1 MSENQVFKTPTQPLD
16 LPSKGK
22 LYPKDSPLSS
32 GVIELNLPTAY
43 HEDILTNRNYIQQG
57 IVIDKFLQAIIAS
70 KIDYNDLLVG
80 DKNAVMVGARI
91 LAYSGNYTFKY
102 TDPTTREQEDVTVD
116 LSQLKEKEIDW
127 TKVKEGVNEFDF
139 ELPMSKVMVSFK
151 ILSHKD
157 ETNIESELKGMQKIS
172 KNMSGDITVRL
183 GNSITAVN
191 GNRDQKTIRDF
202 AKNMPMQDSQAL
214 RKYISSVTPDILMK
228 FDFTTKSGEVVEGL
242 NIPMTVD
249 FFWPELG
256 V

>member
-1 MSENQVFKTPTQPLD
+1 MSDNQVFKTPTQPLD

-22 LYPKDSPLSS
+22 LYPASSPLSS
-32 GVIELNLPTAY
+32 GQVELYLPSAF

-57 IVIDKFLQAIIAS
+57 IVIDKFLQAIIAT
-70 KIDYNDLLVG
+70 KIDYNELLVG
-80 DKNAVMVGARI
+80 DKNAIMIGARI
-91 LAYSGNYTFKY
+91 LAYSSNYTFKY
-102 TDPTTREQEDVTVD
+102 TDPSTREAEDVTVN

-127 TKVKEGVNEFDF
+127 SLITEGVNEFDYT
-139 ELPMSKVMVSFK
+139 LPMSKMTVTFK
-151 ILSHKD
+151 ILTHKD
-157 ETNIESELKGMQKIS
+157 ESNIEAELKGMQKIS
-172 KNMSGDITVRL
+172 KNMSGEVTVRL
-183 GNSITAVN
+183 GNSIVAIN

-214 RKYISSVTPDILMK
+214 RRYITTVTPDILMK

-242 NIPMTVD
+242 SIPMTVD

>member
-16 LPSKGK
+16 LPSKGRM
-22 LYPKDSPLSS
+22 YPKDNPLSS
-32 GVIELNLPTAY
+32 GQVELYLPSAM
-43 HEDILTNRNYIQQG
+43 HEDILTNRNFIQQG
-57 IVIDKFLQAIIAS
+57 VVVDKFLQAIIAS

-80 DKNAVMVGARI
+80 DKNAIMIGARI
-91 LAYSGNYTFKY
+91 LAYGSKYGFKY
-102 TDPTTREQEDVTVD
+102 TDPTTKEVEDVTVD

-127 TKVKEGVNEFDF
+127 SQVKEGVNEFEF
-139 ELPMSKVMVSFK
+139 SLPLSKVVVTFK

-157 ETNIESELKGMQKIS
+157 ESNIEAELKGMQKIS

-183 GNSITAVN
+183 AHSIVAVN

-202 AKNMPMQDSQAL
+202 VKNMPMQDSQAL
-214 RKYISSVTPDILMK
+214 RKQISSTTPDILMK

-249 FFWPELG
+249 FFWPDLG

>member
-1 MSENQVFKTPTQPLD
+1 MSDNQVFKTPTQPLD

-22 LYPKDSPLSS
+22 LYPKDNPLSS
-32 GVIELNLPTAY
+32 GQVELYLPSAM

-70 KIDYNDLLVG
+70 KIDYNELLVG
-80 DKNAVMVGARI
+80 DKNAVMIGARI
-91 LAYSGNYTFKY
+91 LAYGSNYSFKY
-102 TDPTTREQEDVTVD
+102 SDPTTRESEEVTVD

-127 TKVKEGVNEFDF
+127 NQVKEGINEFDF
-139 ELPMSKVMVSFK
+139 TLPMSKMVVTFK
-151 ILSHKD
+151 ILTHKD
-157 ETNIESELKGMQKIS
+157 ETNIEAELKGMQKIS

-183 GNSITAVN
+183 GNSIVAVN

-214 RKYISSVTPDILMK
+214 RKYISAVTPDILMK

>member
-22 LYPKDSPLSS
+22 LYPASSPLSS
-32 GVIELNLPTAY
+32 GQVELYLPTAY

-70 KIDYNDLLVG
+70 KIDYNELLVG
-80 DKNAVMVGARI
+80 DKNAIMVGARI
-91 LAYSGNYTFKY
+91 LAYSSNYTFSY
-102 TDPTTREQEDVTVD
+102 TDPTSRETESVTVD

-127 TKVKEGVNEFDF
+127 SLITEGVNEFDF
-139 ELPMSKVMVSFK
+139 TLPMSKVTVTFK
-151 ILSHKD
+151 VLTHKD
-157 ETNIESELKGMQKIS
+157 ESNIESELNGMKKIS
-172 KNMSGDITVRL
+172 KNMSGDVTIRL
-183 GNSITAVN
+183 ANSIVAIN
-191 GNRDQKTIRDF
+191 GVRDQKNIRDF

-214 RKYISSVTPDILMK
+214 RRYIASVTPDILMK
-228 FDFTTKSGEVVEGL
+228 FDFTTQSGEVVEGL

>member
-32 GVIELNLPTAY
+32 GQVELYLPSAF

-57 IVIDKFLQAIIAS
+57 IVIDKFLQAIIAT
-70 KIDYNDLLVG
+70 KIDYNELLVG
-80 DKNAVMVGARI
+80 DKNAIMIGARI
-91 LAYSGNYTFKY
+91 LAYSSNYTFKY
-102 TDPTTREQEDVTVD
+102 TDPSTREAEDVTVN

-127 TKVKEGVNEFDF
+127 SLITEGVNEFDYT
-139 ELPMSKVMVSFK
+139 LPMSKMTVTFK
-151 ILSHKD
+151 ILTHKD
-157 ETNIESELKGMQKIS
+157 ESNIEAELKGMQKIS
-172 KNMSGDITVRL
+172 KNMSGEVTVRL
-183 GNSITAVN
+183 GNSIVAIN

-214 RKYISSVTPDILMK
+214 RRYITTVTPDILMK

-242 NIPMTVD
+242 SIPMTVD

>member
-22 LYPKDSPLSS
+22 LYPASSPLSS
-32 GVIELNLPTAY
+32 GLVELYLPTAY

-70 KIDYNDLLVG
+70 KIDYNELLVG
-80 DKNAVMVGARI
+80 DKNAIMIGARI
-91 LAYSGNYTFKY
+91 LAYSSNYTFKY
-102 TDPTTREQEDVTVD
+102 TDPSTREAEDVTVN

-127 TKVKEGVNEFDF
+127 SLITEGVNEFDYT
-139 ELPMSKVMVSFK
+139 LPMSKMTVTFK
-151 ILSHKD
+151 ILTHKD
-157 ETNIESELKGMQKIS
+157 ESNIEAELKGMQKIS
-172 KNMSGDITVRL
+172 KNMSGEVTVRL
-183 GNSITAVN
+183 GNSIVAIN

-214 RKYISSVTPDILMK
+214 RRYITTVTPDILMK

-242 NIPMTVD
+242 SIPMTVD

>member
-32 GVIELNLPTAY
+32 GQVELYLPTAY

-57 IVIDKFLQAIIAS
+57 IVIDKFLQAIIAT
-70 KIDYNDLLVG
+70 KIDYNELLVG
-80 DKNAVMVGARI
+80 DKNAIMIGARI
-91 LAYSGNYTFKY
+91 LAYSSNYTFKY
-102 TDPTTREQEDVTVD
+102 NNPVTKEPEDVTVD

-127 TKVKEGVNEFDF
+127 SLVTEGVNEFDF
-139 ELPMSKVMVSFK
+139 TLPMSKVTVTFK

-157 ETNIESELKGMQKIS
+157 ENNIEAELKGMQKIS

-183 GNSITAVN
+183 GNSIVAIN

-214 RKYISSVTPDILMK
+214 RKYITSITPDILMK
-228 FDFTTKSGEVVEGL
+228 FDFTTQSGEVVEGL
-242 NIPMTVD
+242 SIPMTVD

>member
-1 MSENQVFKTPTQPLD
+1 MSDNQVFKTPTQPLD

-32 GVIELNLPTAY
+32 GQVELYLPSAF

-57 IVIDKFLQAIIAS
+57 IVIDKFLQAIIAT
-70 KIDYNDLLVG
+70 KIDYNELLVG
-80 DKNAVMVGARI
+80 DKNAIMIGARI
-91 LAYSGNYTFKY
+91 LAYSSNYSFKY
-102 TDPTTREQEDVTVD
+102 TDPSTREAEDVTVN

-127 TKVKEGVNEFDF
+127 SLITEGVNEFDYT
-139 ELPMSKVMVSFK
+139 LPMSKMTVTFK
-151 ILSHKD
+151 ILTHKD
-157 ETNIESELKGMQKIS
+157 ESNIEAELKGMQKIS
-172 KNMSGDITVRL
+172 KNMSGEVTVRL
-183 GNSITAVN
+183 GNSIVAIN

-214 RKYISSVTPDILMK
+214 RRYITTVTPDILMK

-242 NIPMTVD
+242 SIPMTVD

>member
-1 MSENQVFKTPTQPLD
+1 
-16 LPSKGK
+16 
-22 LYPKDSPLSS
+22 
-32 GVIELNLPTAY
+32 
-43 HEDILTNRNYIQQG
+43 
-57 IVIDKFLQAIIAS
+57 
-70 KIDYNDLLVG
+70 
-80 DKNAVMVGARI
+80 MVGARI

-139 ELPMSKVMVSFK
+139 ELPMSKVMVTFK

>member
-1 MSENQVFKTPTQPLD
+1 MSDNQVFKTPTQPLD

-32 GVIELNLPTAY
+32 GQVELYLPSAF

-57 IVIDKFLQAIIAS
+57 IVIDKFLQAIIAT
-70 KIDYNDLLVG
+70 KIDYNELLVG
-80 DKNAVMVGARI
+80 DKNAIMIGARI
-91 LAYSGNYTFKY
+91 LAYSSNYTFKY
-102 TDPTTREQEDVTVD
+102 TDPSTREAEDVTVN

-127 TKVKEGVNEFDF
+127 SLITEGVNEFDYT
-139 ELPMSKVMVSFK
+139 LPMSKMTVTFK
-151 ILSHKD
+151 ILTHKD
-157 ETNIESELKGMQKIS
+157 ESNIEAELKGMQKIS
-172 KNMSGDITVRL
+172 KNMSGEVTVRL
-183 GNSITAVN
+183 GNSIVAIN

-214 RKYISSVTPDILMK
+214 RRYITTVTPDILMK

-242 NIPMTVD
+242 SIPMTVD

>member
-32 GVIELNLPTAY
+32 GQVELYLPSAF

-57 IVIDKFLQAIIAS
+57 IVIDKFLQAIIAT
-70 KIDYNDLLVG
+70 KIDYNELLVG
-80 DKNAVMVGARI
+80 DKNAIMIGARI
-91 LAYSGNYTFKY
+91 LAYSSNYTFKY
-102 TDPTTREQEDVTVD
+102 TDPSTREAEDVTVN

-127 TKVKEGVNEFDF
+127 SLITEGVNEFDYT
-139 ELPMSKVMVSFK
+139 LPMSKVTVTFK
-151 ILSHKD
+151 ILTHKD
-157 ETNIESELKGMQKIS
+157 ESNIEAELKGMQKIS
-172 KNMSGDITVRL
+172 KNMSGEVTVRL
-183 GNSITAVN
+183 GNSIVAIN

-214 RKYISSVTPDILMK
+214 RRYITTVTPDILMK

-242 NIPMTVD
+242 SIPMTVD